1 MNPKTSDRINKILR
15 RIPLHIVII
24 IIVFIW
30 VIPTVGLLVTSFRP
44 VQRVNESGWWTAF
57 AKDTGNLT
65 YETYCGECHGP
76 AGDAI
81 SDADLSDPEFLGQ
94 YRRSIQILQT
104 FDNEYDGE
112 PHLREESRPDQNELA
127 EILGYLRDTA
137 SGEPIPRFT
146 LRNYIDVLAGYR
158 GRLDYIRDCEQGNT
172 LPGQRTCDFVQDI
185 FLAQASMTRAFINTV
200 LVTIP
205 ATLIPITIG
214 AFAAFAFA
222 WLDFYGRQVLFA
234 ILVGLII
241 VPLQVALIP
250 VFRLYVNVG
259 LTGSFLGVWL
269 FHTAFG
275 LPYAIYLIRNF
286 LGSLPQEIF
295 ESAYMDGAS
304 PWTAFTRL
312 AIPLSMPALAS
323 LAIFQFLWV
332 WNDLLVA
339 LIFLGGSTPVMTYQ
353 ISNMVTSLG
362 AGWHLLTAAAFIS
375 FLVPMLIFFFM
386 QRYFVRGMLAGSVKG

>member
-1 MNPKTSDRINKILR
+1 
-15 RIPLHIVII
+15 
-24 IIVFIW
+24 
-30 VIPTVGLLVTSFRP
+30 
-44 VQRVNESGWWTAF
+44 
-57 AKDTGNLT
+57 
-65 YETYCGECHGP
+65 
-76 AGDAI
+76 
-81 SDADLSDPEFLGQ
+81 
-94 YRRSIQILQT
+94 
-104 FDNEYDGE
+104 
-112 PHLREESRPDQNELA
+112 
-127 EILGYLRDTA
+127 
-137 SGEPIPRFT
+137 
-146 LRNYIDVLAGYR
+146 
-158 GRLDYIRDCEQGNT
+158 
-172 LPGQRTCDFVQDI
+172 
-185 FLAQASMTRAFINTV
+185 MTRALINTA
-200 LVTIP
+200 LVAIP
-205 ATLIPITIG
+205 ATIIPIAIA
-214 AFAAFAFA
+214 AFAAFAFS

-234 ILVGLII
+234 VLVGLII

-250 VFRLYVNVG
+250 LFRLYVQVG
-259 LTGSFLGVWL
+259 LTGTFLGVWL
-269 FHTAFG
+269 FHTAFA

-339 LIFLGGSTPVMTYQ
+339 LIFLGGSRPVMTYQ

-375 FLVPMLIFFFM
+375 FLIPMLIFFFM